1 LTGEKKK
8 LIVILKGGL
17 GNQLFTYAAAYRL
30 AKVNNAELVLDV
42 YSGFRNDTEYNR
54 VFELGM
60 FTIPERKATSLE
72 RLPMA
77 NGLVRRI
84 LVKLTSYIPFHKR
97 IFLTQEIIHF
107 DQRLLSV
114 RFKTL
119 LYLDGLWQSESYF
132 TDVADDIRK
141 LLTFKDLERLSSLE
155 HLKLIQGTNSV
166 AIHFRF
172 FEDSINEEEVSYNLK
187 NSYYIKAIEHFTL
200 TYTDLHFFVFT
211 DNLGL
216 FQRKMDTSK
225 INITVV
231 SSGNSSFVEDFFL
244 MSNCR
249 HFILANSTFSWWAAW
264 LGQYPAKKVI
274 VSTFYSDTGI
284 SGWGFDGLIP
294 EDWIQL

>member
-1 LTGEKKK
+1 MKKK

-17 GNQLFTYAAAYRL
+17 GNQLFTYAVAYRL
-30 AKVNNAELVLDV
+30 AKANNAELVLDD
-42 YSGFRNDTEYNR
+42 YSGFHNDKLYNR
-54 VFELGM
+54 KFELDI
-60 FTIPERKATSLE
+60 FSIPERRATYVE
-72 RLPMA
+72 RLPLV
-77 NGLVRRI
+77 NGLVRRVLI
-84 LVKLTSYIPFHKR
+84 KLNSYLPFHKR

-132 TDVADDIRK
+132 SDVVDDIRARFR
-141 LLTFKDLERLSSLE
+141 FKDLERLSSLE

-172 FEDSINEEEVSYNLK
+172 FEDSINEEEVTYNLK
-187 NSYYIKAIEHFTL
+187 NSYYIRAIEYFTSMF
-200 TYTDLHFFVFT
+200 TDLHFFVFT
-211 DNLGL
+211 DNLSL
-216 FQRKMDTSK
+216 FQKKMDTSK
-225 INITVV
+225 LNVTVV
-231 SSGNSSFVEDFFL
+231 SSSNSSFLEDFFL

-264 LGQYPAKKVI
+264 LGKYPGKKVV
-274 VSTFYSDTGI
+274 VSSFYSDIGI

-294 EDWIQL
+294 EDWTKL